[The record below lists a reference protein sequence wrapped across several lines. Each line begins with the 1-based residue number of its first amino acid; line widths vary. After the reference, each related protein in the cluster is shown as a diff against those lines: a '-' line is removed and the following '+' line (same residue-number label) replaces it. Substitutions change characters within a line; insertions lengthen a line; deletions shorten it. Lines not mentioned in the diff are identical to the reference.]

1 MAVTLDTTKRIQKAE
16 DPGIKN
22 SQNHKGYVNKE
33 QPQLNTQQKKNL
45 LGIKSPGP
53 RTSLAAIR
61 PRRQRLATVL
71 AWFGDI
77 CST

>member
-33 QPQLNTQQKKNL
+33 QPQQKKTCWESN
-45 LGIKSPGP
+45 
-53 RTSLAAIR
+53 
-61 PRRQRLATVL
+61 RQVPAHHWQPSDLDDNV
-71 AWFGDI
+71 
-77 CST
+77 